1 MPRVLNAIFCCP
13 VCMLRSHNCLD
24 ISPWLLKCQKET
36 LTFCLLWIKQWRWPW
51 TTSQVPQPTYFSGAT
66 EQLSSGPPGTSG
78 PLGPQGKIL
87 LYLLWSKNNSETAYL
102 IYWWVQIVAKLTVC
116 LYQIASTH
124 DELESFP
131 GSTILPILAS
141 QQCQFR
147 SLCTKRGWSKNTL
160 QWALL
165 LSPFY

>member
-1 MPRVLNAIFCCP
+1 MQSFVALFVCCA
-13 VCMLRSHNCLD
+13 R
-24 ISPWLLKCQKET
+24 IIA
-36 LTFCLLWIKQWRWPW
+36 LTFPLDFWNVKKKHWLSVCFGSNNEDDLEQP
-51 TTSQVPQPTYFSGAT
+51 SQVPQPTYFSGAT